1 MAWGVTRWLGAVLV
15 LACVLAASATAAPPT
30 PEPGFATPV
39 GSQVQHL
46 HFRYGPLQVTPGQN
60 LILLGPVTIEKP
72 AYDGYMVGFRP
83 NLVRADGSVPPV
95 DQIHLHHGVWL
106 NLSANGRENR
116 FAASGEEKTRV
127 QLPDGFGFPVRATDG
142 WLLNYMLHNQTPVP
156 EVVYITYD
164 VDFVPAS
171 SPAAAAI
178 KPAYP
183 LWVDVQDGSAYPVF
197 DVHRD
202 PGDAD
207 GTFTYPADASP
218 PPYPLDTKNRRAIK
232 EDETLI
238 WSVGHVHPGGLNTNL
253 YDNRDG
259 QKVELFRSE
268 AKYFDP
274 AGPVSWDMAMTTT
287 PPDYPVGLRKGDK
300 LTVEA
305 TYDDHIASWYE
316 SMGIEFGWVAP
327 AAPTDPFGKNK
338 PLSTALGPDPF
349 ATPPNINGDVTH
361 GHLPEND
368 NHGGAPG
375 SVDPTSLPDGPG
387 TIGQHVGI
395 SGFEYL
401 PGNAG
406 LLGPFQN
413 PPAIPQGSTMT
424 FDNFDYGEQVFH
436 TITACK
442 APCNGATGIS
452 YPLADG
458 PVDFDSGELG
468 YGPTGL
474 TAAANRSS
482 WTTPAN
488 LPAGTYTYFCRIHP
502 FMRGSFR
509 VK

>member
-1 MAWGVTRWLGAVLV
+1 M
-15 LACVLAASATAAPPT
+15 
-30 PEPGFATPV
+30 
-39 GSQVQHL
+39 
-46 HFRYGPLQVTPGQN
+46 
-60 LILLGPVTIEKP
+60 
-72 AYDGYMVGFRP
+72 
-83 NLVRADGSVPPV
+83 
-95 DQIHLHHGVWL
+95 
-106 NLSANGRENR
+106 
-116 FAASGEEKTRV
+116 
-127 QLPDGFGFPVRATDG
+127 
-142 WLLNYMLHNQTPVP
+142 
-156 EVVYITYD
+156 
-164 VDFVPAS
+164 
-171 SPAAAAI
+171 
-178 KPAYP
+178 
-183 LWVDVQDGSAYPVF
+183 
-197 DVHRD
+197 
-202 PGDAD
+202 
-207 GTFTYPADASP
+207 
-218 PPYPLDTKNRRAIK
+218 
-232 EDETLI
+232 
-238 WSVGHVHPGGLNTNL
+238 NTNL

-287 PPDYPVGLRKGDK
+287 PPDYRVGLRKGDK

-338 PLSTALGPDPF
+338 PLSTPLGPDPF
-349 ATPPNINGDVTH
+349 TTPPDIHGDVTH

-375 SVDPTSLPDGPG
+375 SVDPTKLPDGPG
-387 TIGQHVGI
+387 TIGQNVGI

-424 FDNFDYGEQVFH
+424 FDNFDWTADVFH

-442 APCNGATGIS
+442 APCNGSTGIS

>member
-1 MAWGVTRWLGAVLV
+1 MASRIGRWAGVAWGALV
-15 LACVLAASATAAPPT
+15 LACGAAAAASAAPPT
-30 PEPGFATPV
+30 PEPGFVTPL

-46 HFRYGPLQVTPGQN
+46 HFRYGPLQVLPGQN
-60 LILLGPVTIEKP
+60 LIMLGPVTIEKP

-83 NLVRADGSVPPV
+83 NLVRADGTVPPV

-106 NLSANGRENR
+106 NVSAGGRETR

-127 QLPDGFGFPVRATDG
+127 QLPPGFGYPVRGSDG
-142 WLLNYMLHNQTPVP
+142 WLMNYMLHNQTPVP

-164 VDFVPAS
+164 VDFVPAH
-171 SPAAAAI
+171 SPVAAGI

-202 PGDAD
+202 ASDAD
-207 GTFTYPADASP
+207 GTFTYPAEAAP
-218 PPYPLDTKNRRAIK
+218 APYPTDTKNSRTITQ
-232 EDETLI
+232 DGTLI
-238 WSVGHVHPGGLNTNL
+238 WSAGHVHPGGLHTDL
-253 YDNRDG
+253 YATRGDQRI
-259 QKVELFRSE
+259 ELFRSD
-268 AKYFDP
+268 AKYYDP
-274 AGPVSWDMAMTTT
+274 AGPVSWDMSMTAT
-287 PPDYPVGLRKGDK
+287 PPDYRVGLRKGDK

-305 TYDDHIASWYE
+305 TYDHRIASWYE

-327 AAPTDPFGKNK
+327 ADGGTP
-338 PLSTALGPDPF
+338 LGPDPF
-349 ATPPNINGDVTH
+349 ASPPDIHGAVTH

-375 SVDPTSLPDGPG
+375 SVDPEKLPDGPG
-387 TIGQHVGI
+387 TIGNHVGI
-395 SGFEYL
+395 TGFEYL

-406 LLGPFQN
+406 LLGSFQN
-413 PPAIPQGSTMT
+413 PPPVARGTPLT
-424 FDNFDYGEQVFH
+424 FDNFDWGEQIYH

-442 APCNGATGIS
+442 APCNGSTGIS

-458 PVDFDSGELG
+458 PVEFDSGELG
-468 YGPTGL
+468 YGLTGL

-482 WTTPAN
+482 WATPPD
-488 LPAGTYTYFCRIHP
+488 LPAGTYAYFCRIHP
-502 FMRGSFR
+502 FMRGAFR